1 MLKSTCYTRKNS
13 PHEMKHIVL
22 HNPKISSAWK
32 ACGSCHLF
40 TFQGFGSWWP
50 FRGKYQGHWVWA
62 LSLSPGTAHMMLPQ
76 TAFMQSPWL
85 VVLVQT
91 LGNHLRTM
99 RTLGKDKSC
108 LFFHN
113 FSRPKH
119 SLKATRIHEFFHT
132 INGLQRGFVTIR
144 CLLPWGFSA
153 LQTSE
158 ALPTPLSPTSHEIH
172 VWSGSTVLRGMG
184 SGAAPAGSLVGTCP
198 LQNT

>member
-1 MLKSTCYTRKNS
+1 
-13 PHEMKHIVL
+13 
-22 HNPKISSAWK
+22 
-32 ACGSCHLF
+32 
-40 TFQGFGSWWP
+40 
-50 FRGKYQGHWVWA
+50 
-62 LSLSPGTAHMMLPQ
+62 MLPQ

-132 INGLQRGFVTIR
+132 TNGLQRGFVTI
-144 CLLPWGFSA
+144 LPWGFSA

-158 ALPTPLSPTSHEIH
+158 ALPSPLPPTSHEIH
-172 VWSGSTVLRGMG
+172 VWSGSTVLRGME
-184 SGAAPAGSLVGTCP
+184 SGAAPVGSLVGTCP
-198 LQNT
+198 LQNTWSSALHTGKASECPVLSKTTYIIQRLPRAASRKCQHTLHN